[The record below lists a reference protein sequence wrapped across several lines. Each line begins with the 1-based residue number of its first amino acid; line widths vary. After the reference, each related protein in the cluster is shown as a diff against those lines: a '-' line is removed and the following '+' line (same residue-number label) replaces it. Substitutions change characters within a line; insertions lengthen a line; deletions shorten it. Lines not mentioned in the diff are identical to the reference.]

1 MGMPDLRNNPFS
13 DIVNAGPY
21 PLLITIGPSGRRRWW
36 SLDGP
41 VRDLDP
47 VGFGPCRRSSAY
59 QHRRNYAGTYPFGAD
74 HRMVMFESLTELI
87 CLMELDHG
95 GTVDDIAAQPFGLIF
110 CDRTIHYPDFAAR
123 LHDGRTTIIDVKP
136 AEFATKDAFA
146 HAAVL
151 TEEACATQGWQY
163 RVMHGCQGWQAD
175 NLEWMCAFRYDD
187 YIPDP
192 ARALDVVAFLA
203 VPRTM
208 EEAALLL
215 DSRSELGVGYALLS
229 NMMFHRRVV
238 PAESGPFYPGLM
250 VIA

>member
-1 MGMPDLRNNPFS
+1 MANLKGNPFGAV
-13 DIVNAGPY
+13 VNDSPD
-21 PLLITIGPSGRRRWW
+21 PLLVALGSGGQRRWW
-36 SLDGP
+36 FLDRA
-41 VRDLDP
+41 VRDLNP
-47 VGFGPCRRSSAY
+47 VEFRTCRQSSAY
-59 QHRRNYAGTYPFGAD
+59 QHRRNYAGTYSFGPF

-95 GTVDDIAAQPFGLIF
+95 GTVDDIAAQPFGLVF
-110 CDRTIHYPDFAAR
+110 SDRTIHYPDFAAR
-123 LHDGRTTIIDVKP
+123 LRDGRTTIIDVKP
-136 AEFATKDAFA
+136 AEFATKDAFV

-175 NLEWMCAFRYDD
+175 NLEWMCAFRYDE
-187 YIPDP
+187 YVPDP

-208 EEAALLL
+208 EEAALRL
-215 DSRSELGVGYALLS
+215 DPRIELGVGYALLS

-238 PAESGPFYPGLM
+238 PVESGPFYPGLM
-250 VIA
+250 VIAE